1 MSLKLN
7 RFCFTAGR
15 ITPVTIS
22 DFCNQSYQKFYNLP
36 PADCIYNGRAKIAAT
51 PELQKVQ
58 TEISKLKLHSDD
70 RVFVLPATICKNKNQ
85 GMAVKVFARLHQE
98 NRHAVLLM
106 LGKGTDQNYLDSIMA
121 DAAPNTFYLGV
132 KDNVE
137 DYLNCADAFMLSSV
151 YEGNPMSILE
161 AFACGVVPVCTAVG
175 GIVDTVKEGV
185 SGYLAEKVEVES
197 LYAAVMRYLNDP
209 EKIKPETLK
218 QLFQDNYTMEK
229 CAEKYVTLF
238 RRGS

>member
-1 MSLKLN
+1 
-7 RFCFTAGR
+7 
-15 ITPVTIS
+15 
-22 DFCNQSYQKFYNLP
+22 
-36 PADCIYNGRAKIAAT
+36 
-51 PELQKVQ
+51 
-58 TEISKLKLHSDD
+58 
-70 RVFVLPATICKNKNQ
+70 
-85 GMAVKVFARLHQE
+85 
-98 NRHAVLLM
+98 
-106 LGKGTDQNYLDSIMA
+106 
-121 DAAPNTFYLGV
+121 
-132 KDNVE
+132 VE